1 MSNTIKS
8 VNNYN
13 AKKRKNILKRKK
25 LLMPM
30 RDVLNNYHDTVMWE
44 SNVLNQSNYLESRI
58 RRIYEN
64 SQKKNLDNEAKEL
77 EELANVLEPPHKKR
91 KTSPEDKEKVY
102 IFNCYNNKYVKHFYE
117 NNKLVKMITYHMD
130 QSNKLICDNIFNV
143 MP

>member
-8 VNNYN
+8 INNYN

-91 KTSPEDKEKVY
+91 KTSSEDKEKVY

-117 NNKLVKMITYHMD
+117 NNKLVKMVSYHMD
-130 QSNKLICDNIFNV
+130 NSGKLIRDNIFHV
-143 MP
+143 MK